1 MFDALSNN
9 EKVNTGRIEL
19 IDALEYH
26 RKIFSSY
33 YKLESTFEDL
43 SIDFHNLN
51 DKTYDFIRVAIR
63 HIVELEKIVE
73 KYESPKFKY
82 LATHT

>member
-1 MFDALSNN
+1 MFDDLSKN
-9 EKVNTGRIEL
+9 EKVNMSRIEL
-19 IDALEYH
+19 IGALESN

-73 KYESPKFKY
+73 KYENPKFNY
-82 LATHT
+82 LATHN

>member
-1 MFDALSNN
+1 MFEELSNN
-9 EKVNTGRIEL
+9 EKVVTSRIEL

-26 RKIFSSY
+26 RKIFSSH
-33 YKLESTFEDL
+33 YKQESTFEDL

-51 DKTYDFIRVAIR
+51 DKTSDFIRVAIR

-73 KYESPKFKY
+73 KYENPKFKY
-82 LATHT
+82 LVAHN